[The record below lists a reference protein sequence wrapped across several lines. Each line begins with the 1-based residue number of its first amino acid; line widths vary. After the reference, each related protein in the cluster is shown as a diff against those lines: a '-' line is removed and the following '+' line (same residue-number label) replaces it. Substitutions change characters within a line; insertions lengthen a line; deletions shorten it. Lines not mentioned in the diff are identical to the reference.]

1 MVGISKLLRPHIS
14 LLIIIMLIGLFFRT
28 YQIVKRF
35 EFAHDGDL
43 YSWIAKDIVIDKHP
57 RLIGQLTSVQG
68 IYIGPLFYYLLVPF
82 FLISRMDP
90 IGAVI
95 PITIIGM
102 FTILSYYLVF
112 KKLFNPTVGLIA
124 GFLQA
129 VLLSPVLF
137 DREAVPSA
145 PTNIWAIWYFYCV
158 VSILRGNFKVF
169 PLLAILIGLI
179 WHIHIALIPALV
191 AIPIGLLLNKK
202 LLASLKRERSG
213 PSKKLIFKSLIILI
227 FVSAPLILF
236 EIRHNFI
243 QTRSIITN
251 SVANYGGGV
260 GFNKFDIVTIKIG
273 RNFTRLLLYP
283 NSLPFI
289 EAYHLQLITVLLFL
303 SLSLILVKKKLL
315 KWQEVLVFFTWIA
328 VVVAF
333 YTFTTIV
340 PSEYY
345 LTNIEVIYIAIL
357 SLLFYLVYQSGVW
370 GRRIVYTILVFTLIK
385 NLYYFI
391 NLPVYQKGYLA
402 RKTAANFIAN
412 QAKEKHFPCV
422 AVSYIIKHPGEDVGF
437 RYFFYLNNLHVNQP
451 KSGSPVYTIVIPDEI
466 AKDDIKA
473 KFGNIGIIPPKE
485 IPSQEK
491 IKESCSGLNSNLTDP
506 MLGYTN

>member
-1 MVGISKLLRPHIS
+1 MVGIGKWPHRA
-14 LLIIIMLIGLFFRT
+14 LLIIILLIGLFFRT
-28 YQIVKRF
+28 YKIVERF

-43 YSWIAKDIVIDKHP
+43 YSWIVKDIVVDKHP
-57 RLIGQLTSVQG
+57 RLIGQLTSVPG

-95 PITIIGM
+95 PITMIGM

-112 KKLFNPTVGLIA
+112 RKLFNPTVGLIA

-129 VLLSPVLF
+129 VLLSTILF
-137 DREAVPSA
+137 DRQAVPSA

-158 VSILRGNFKVF
+158 VSMLRGNFKVF

-191 AIPIGLLLNKK
+191 AIPIGLFLNKK
-202 LLASLKRERSG
+202 L
-213 PSKKLIFKSLIILI
+213 PSRKLIFKSLIILI

-236 EIRHNFI
+236 ELRHNFI
-243 QTRSIITN
+243 QTGSVIT
-251 SVANYGGGV
+251 SFLTDYGGTSGLT
-260 GFNKFDIVTIKIG
+260 KFDIVTIKVG
-273 RNFTRLLLYP
+273 RNLIRLFLHP

-315 KWQEVLVFFTWIA
+315 KWQEVLVFLIWIA
-328 VVVAF
+328 VVVVF

-345 LTNIEVIYIAIL
+345 FTNIEVIYIAIL
-357 SLLFYLVYQSGVW
+357 SILIYLVYKSGVW
-370 GRRIVYTILVFTLIK
+370 GRRLVYIVMVFILIK

-391 NLPVYQKGYLA
+391 DLPVYQKGYLA
-402 RKTAANFIAN
+402 RRAVASFITS
-412 QAKEKHFPCV
+412 QAKGKGFPCV
-422 AVSYIIKHPGEDVGF
+422 AVSYITKHPGEDVGF

-451 KSGSPVYTIVIPDEI
+451 KSGAPVYTIVIPDEF
-466 AKDDIKA
+466 AKDDVVA
-473 KFGNIGIIPPKE
+473 KFGNIGVIEPREII
-485 IPSQEK
+485 SQAK
-491 IKESCSGLNSNLTDP
+491 IKESCSGQNSNLTDP
-506 MLGYTN
+506 MLGYVDEGD

>member
-1 MVGISKLLRPHIS
+1 MVGLGKLPHRV
-14 LLIIIMLIGLFFRT
+14 LLIIILIIGLFFRT
-28 YQIVKRF
+28 YKIVERF

-43 YSWIAKDIVIDKHP
+43 YSWIVKDIVVDKHP
-57 RLIGQLTSVQG
+57 RLIGQLTSVPG

-112 KKLFNPTVGLIA
+112 RKLFNPTVGLIA

-129 VLLSPVLF
+129 VLLSPILF
-137 DREAVPSA
+137 DRQAVPSA

-158 VSILRGNFKVF
+158 VSMLRGNFKVL

-191 AIPIGLLLNKK
+191 AIPIGLFLNKK
-202 LLASLKRERSG
+202 L
-213 PSKKLIFKSLIILI
+213 PSRKLIFKSLIILI

-236 EIRHNFI
+236 ELRHNFI
-243 QTRSIITN
+243 QTGSVITN
-251 SVANYGGGV
+251 FSTDYGGTSGLT
-260 GFNKFDIVTIKIG
+260 KFDIVTIKVG
-273 RNFTRLLLYP
+273 RNLIRLLLYP

-289 EAYHLQLITVLLFL
+289 EVYHLQLITVLLFL

-315 KWQEVLVFFTWIA
+315 KWQEVLVFFIWIA

-345 LTNIEVIYIAIL
+345 FTNIEVIYIAIL
-357 SLLFYLVYQSGVW
+357 SILIYLVYQWRVW
-370 GRRIVYTILVFTLIK
+370 GRRLVYTMMVFILIK
-385 NLYYFI
+385 NFYYFI

-402 RKTAANFIAN
+402 RKAVASFITS
-412 QAKEKHFPCV
+412 QAKGKGFPCV
-422 AVSYIIKHPGEDVGF
+422 AVSYITKHPGEDVGF

-466 AKDDIKA
+466 AKDDVVA
-473 KFGNIGIIPPKE
+473 KFGNIGVIEPREII
-485 IPSQEK
+485 SQAK
-491 IKESCSGLNSNLTDP
+491 IKESCSGQNSNLTDP
-506 MLGYTN
+506 MLGYVE